1 MKWLLAF
8 LAMTT
13 VAYGQNTPVV
23 DGGENTPVVEA
34 IEFRCWVGGLSFTEG
49 ATVRAGA
56 TVKLCSI
63 GGAWTD
69 TEGEASG
76 CIRAGDFHSVGDV
89 QKLPNSATI
98 ITCGANGTWTAST
111 E

>member
-1 MKWLLAF
+1 MKWLVAL

-13 VAYGQNTPVV
+13 VAYGQDSGVAGDGVNTPVV
-23 DGGENTPVVEA
+23 SDYEM
-34 IEFRCWVGGLSFTEG
+34 RCWVGGLSFTEG

-56 TVKLCSI
+56 TVKECTYAGI
-63 GGAWTD
+63 WTD
-69 TEGEASG
+69 TGDGAAG
-76 CIRAGDFHSVGDV
+76 CIREGDFHSVGDV

-98 ITCGANGTWTAST
+98 ITCGADGTWTAST